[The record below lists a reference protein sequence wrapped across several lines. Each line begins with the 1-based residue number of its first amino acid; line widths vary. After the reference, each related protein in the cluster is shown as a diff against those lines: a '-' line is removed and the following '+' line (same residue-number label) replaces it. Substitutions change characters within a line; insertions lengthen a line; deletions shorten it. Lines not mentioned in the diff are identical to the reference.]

1 MKRKVPDVV
10 LERYRLKELP
20 ENSARAVEAMLA
32 ADPELQARLD
42 ALEISD
48 DEIHR
53 QYRNRITL
61 HDKPAPSPRTMLRF
75 AVAAF
80 VVAAASIVLIL
91 ALPRTL
97 TSPAGDV
104 STERAK
110 GLVGSRPSLSIYRR
124 TAAGS
129 ERLADGDLVHA
140 GDLLRVGYASGGR
153 PFGLILS
160 IDGRGAVTMHLPP
173 AGDRAVA
180 LEPGRNILLDAAY
193 ELDDAPRIERFY
205 FVTGNDAFAAGPVM
219 QAARRVAGERGG
231 TLPPALSLPAGLDQV
246 TFAIQKEERK

>member
-1 MKRKVPDVV
+1 MTRKVPDVV

-61 HDKPAPSPRTMLRF
+61 HDVAAPSRRTVLR
-75 AVAAF
+75 VAATAL
-80 VVAAASIVLIL
+80 VVATAAIVLL
-91 ALPRTL
+91 VVLPRTL
-97 TSPAGDV
+97 SPTGDLP
-104 STERAK
+104 TERAK
-110 GLVGSRPSLSIYRR
+110 GTVGTRPALSIYRR

-160 IDGRGAVTMHLPP
+160 IDGRGAVTMHLPA
-173 AGDRAVA
+173 AGERAVP
-180 LEPGRNILLDAAY
+180 LQPGSNILLDAAY

-219 QAARRVAGERGG
+219 QAARRAAAGRGG
-231 TLPPALSLPAGLDQV
+231 ALPSTLSLPAGLDQV

>member
-42 ALEISD
+42 AIEISD

-53 QYRNRITL
+53 HYRNGITL
-61 HDKPAPSPRTMLRF
+61 HDVRSPSRRTVLRF
-75 AVAAF
+75 AVAAL

-91 ALPRTL
+91 ALPRIL
-97 TSPAGDV
+97 SSPAGDV
-104 STERAK
+104 PAERAK
-110 GLVGSRPSLSIYRR
+110 GTVGTRPSLSIYRH
-124 TAAGS
+124 TPAGS

-140 GDLLRVGYASGGR
+140 GDLVRVGYASGGR

-173 AGDRAVA
+173 AGDWAVA
-180 LEPGRNILLDAAY
+180 LQPGSNILLDAAY

-205 FVTGNDAFAAGPVM
+205 FITGNDAFAAGPVM
-219 QAARRVAGERGG
+219 QAARRAAGERGG
-231 TLPPALSLPAGLDQV
+231 ALPSTLSLPAGLDQV